1 MATGTEAMVEWSLC
15 AEKPLCIA
23 WGLEPTPL
31 SLSLAGGLVGQ
42 FGAVIQPPVLA
53 VLRGYRRVIE
63 YRTVFLVI
71 SLALDVFA

>member
-1 MATGTEAMVEWSLC
+1 MCRETAVHSLGIGTDSFVAV
-15 AEKPLCIA
+15 
-23 WGLEPTPL
+23 
-31 SLSLAGGLVGQ
+31 VV
-42 FGAVIQPPVLA
+42 GAVIQPLVLA